1 MFLALFY
8 PKKCQ
13 KRFFNKASS
22 NFQQALIKEIQVIE
36 IVSKANKK
44 NKFKVK
50 IELKNE
56 EIDKKRQELGRFILA
71 TNIVDEQKLKPHE
84 ILKKYKNQPSL
95 EVV

>member
-1 MFLALFY
+1 LFLALFY

-22 NFQQALIKEIQVIE
+22 NFQQALIKEVQVIE

-56 EIDKKRQELGRFILA
+56 EIDKKKTRIMKVYFS
-71 TNIVDEQKLKPHE
+71 N
-84 ILKKYKNQPSL
+84 KYCR
-95 EVV
+95 